1 MASSELQKSNVFA
14 LCLKNAV
21 FFLSFP
27 KVFFFFSKKGP
38 SERGTVDNHSYM
50 VTLCASCQCS
60 KANRWQLRSCNTPTS
75 LNIQYLS
82 HMCWHKAPIYV
93 AVFSLC
99 LTEEALKRLGGT
111 SARGW
116 AAGVSSQGSL
126 CFCTL
131 AKYGLIFFFFL
142 LPLKEHKTKPMLCLT
157 FYFQLSK
164 QDR

>member
-1 MASSELQKSNVFA
+1 MSARFFFRLSFLKVLFFPPS
-14 LCLKNAV
+14 LKN
-21 FFLSFP
+21 
-27 KVFFFFSKKGP
+27 GP
-38 SERGTVDNHSYM
+38 SERGTEDNHSYM
-50 VTLCASCQCS
+50 VALCASCQC
-60 KANRWQLRSCNTPTS
+60 WQSMLKGQLLAIIWNSNTPT
-75 LNIQYLS
+75 LPNIQELS
-82 HMCWHKAPIYV
+82 HMHWPIAPIYV

-99 LTEEALKRLGGT
+99 PTGEAPKRSGGI

-116 AAGVSSQGSL
+116 AAGVSSPGSL

-131 AKYGLIFFFFL
+131 AKYGLIFFFFFL